1 MTVPP
6 EVATLVRG
14 WLAKAANDCINA
26 EHTLQL
32 PDRGCPFD
40 TVCFHAQQCA
50 EKSLK
55 AFLTARGIPFEK
67 IHDVGELLR
76 LCAIAP
82 DLVQE
87 LDQIEQLAPYAVE
100 ARYPGEW
107 EAIERAEAER
117 AVALARQVRD
127 AVQQRLIDFLGR

>member
-6 EVATLVRG
+6 EVAALVRG
-14 WLAKAANDCINA
+14 WLTKAANDLTNA
-26 EHTLQL
+26 EHTLRL
-32 PDRGCPFD
+32 PDRECPFD

-55 AFLTARGIPFEK
+55 AFLTAQRVPFEK

-76 LCAIAP
+76 LCAMAP
-82 DLVQE
+82 DLVQG
-87 LDQIEQLAPYAVE
+87 LDHIEQLAPYAVE

-107 EAIERAEAER
+107 EVIERAEAER
-117 AVALARQVRD
+117 AVALARKVRD
-127 AVQQRLIDFLGR
+127 AIQRRLTNFLGG